1 MDLYGRVLP
10 EIDASELLDT
20 SWTPTETIYD
30 RQGCHLSTIWSDGQG
45 NVFLPFDPN
54 EAITSFW
61 REAYAVPA
69 LLRNMRLTA
78 LSKTAYYHVRP
89 ILPRAARV
97 GLRRRLARAQ
107 GRLPFPRWPIEPSL
121 HDFYAFLFD
130 LLADIAGAR
139 LPAIAPWPGDR
150 KWAFVLTH
158 DVESLT
164 GYRNIH
170 LLRHLE
176 VEAGFRSS
184 WNFIPRKYA
193 VEDTVVEDLLDQGF
207 EVGVHGLD
215 HDGRDFESWHTFSER
230 LPLMRQFASKWNAA
244 GFRSPATHRVWEWM
258 PRLGF
263 DYDSSYPDT
272 DPYEPQPGG
281 CCSWLPYFNQ
291 DLVELPITLPQD
303 YTLFTIL
310 GHEDERL
317 WIEKARFLRERG
329 GMALLITHP
338 DYMLERRT
346 RRAYRRLLEAF
357 RHDTTAWRALPRDVS
372 AWWRRRAASQLERT
386 GRDWRIVGPAAK
398 AGRVIRC

>member
-10 EIDASELLDT
+10 EIDASELLDA
-20 SWTPTETIYD
+20 SWTPAETIYD
-30 RQGCHLSTIWSDGQG
+30 RQGCHLSTIWSDSQG

-61 REAYAVPA
+61 QEAYAVPA
-69 LLRNMRLTA
+69 LLRNTRLTA

-89 ILPRAARV
+89 MLPRAARV

-107 GRLPFPRWPIEPSL
+107 GRLPFPRWPIESSL

-139 LPAIAPWPGDR
+139 LPVIAPWPDDR

-158 DVESLT
+158 DVESVT

-193 VEDTVVEDLLDQGF
+193 VEDAVVDDLLDQGF

-215 HDGRDFESWHTFSER
+215 HDGRDFESWRTFSER
-230 LPLMRQFASKWNAA
+230 LPLMRQFASKWNAV

-291 DLVELPITLPQD
+291 ELVELPITLPQD

-317 WIEKARFLRERG
+317 WLEKAGFLRERG

-346 RRAYRRLLEAF
+346 RHAYRRLLEAF
-357 RHDTTAWRALPRDVS
+357 RHDGTAWCALPRDVS
-372 AWWRRRAASQLERT
+372 AWWRQRAASQLERT
-386 GRDWRIVGPAAK
+386 GRDWRIVGPAAQ
-398 AGRVIRC
+398 AGRIIRC